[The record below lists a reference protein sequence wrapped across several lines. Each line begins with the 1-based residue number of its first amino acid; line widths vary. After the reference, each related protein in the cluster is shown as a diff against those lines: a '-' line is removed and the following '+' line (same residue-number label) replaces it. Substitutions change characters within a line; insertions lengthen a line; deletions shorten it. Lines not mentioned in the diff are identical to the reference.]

1 MTPATAATSRTA
13 IYRDVVREISVNLAM
28 AVPAIRRLRL
38 SRPRN
43 SSAFDGSVDLLDRYA
58 FHGLSEIERL
68 VRPVRGRSVIEFG
81 PGDHLAAGLSMLAA
95 GASRYASIDRFV
107 PDYSSPAAKR
117 WYAGV
122 HAAWAERFPEH
133 PWPQGLCPDDFPES
147 YADRVTTFSQGVE
160 GNEVGRDGA
169 TYDIVTSW
177 QVGEHVRDIRS
188 FAELTARLLAPGGVA
203 VHRVDFGPHGC
214 WRRYEDPLTFLHFA
228 PPLWQA
234 MSSNRGSPNRRRHH
248 EFLAAF
254 SAAGLAVTCCGAR
267 SFDAGVV
274 DVKKLSASFRGMPSD
289 SLDVRDVIY
298 ISRSSSGADR

>member
-43 SSAFDGSVDLLDRYA
+43 SSGSVDLLDRYA
-58 FHGLSEIERL
+58 FYDLSKIERL
-68 VRPVRGRSVIEFG
+68 VGPVRGRSVVEFG

-107 PDYSSPAAKR
+107 PDHSSPAAKR

-122 HAAWAERFPEH
+122 HAAWVERFPDH
-133 PWPQGLCPDDFPES
+133 RWPQDLCPDDFPEA
-147 YADRVTTFSQGVE
+147 YHDRVTTFSQGVE

-169 TYDIVTSW
+169 TYGIETSW

-188 FAELTARLLAPGGVA
+188 FA
-203 VHRVDFGPHGC
+203 DFGPHDC

-234 MSSNRGSPNRRRHH
+234 MSSDRGSPNRRRHH

-254 SAAGLAVTCCGAR
+254 SAAGLAVTCCDAR
-267 SFDAGVV
+267 AFDAVVV
-274 DVKKLSASFRGMPSD
+274 DVKKLNASFRDMPPD